1 MRSTS
6 KRIPCFD
13 RKRSS
18 RISRDSATSTGRIDE
33 PAAAMMSVNYF
44 TGCKKLSAV
53 ANSSAPATAT
63 KSKPLCTRRTPKRS
77 SLTPRGSYAAAKV
90 RK

>member
-1 MRSTS
+1 MRSNS

-44 TGCKKLSAV
+44 TGCKNFLLA
-53 ANSSAPATAT
+53 A
-63 KSKPLCTRRTPKRS
+63 RD
-77 SLTPRGSYAAAKV
+77 SLERAAADALNF
-90 RK
+90 

>member
-1 MRSTS
+1 MRSNS

-44 TGCKKLSAV
+44 TGCKKFFSSRLGEFEARQLRMCSISSSV
-53 ANSSAPATAT
+53 A
-63 KSKPLCTRRTPKRS
+63 
-77 SLTPRGSYAAAKV
+77 
-90 RK
+90 